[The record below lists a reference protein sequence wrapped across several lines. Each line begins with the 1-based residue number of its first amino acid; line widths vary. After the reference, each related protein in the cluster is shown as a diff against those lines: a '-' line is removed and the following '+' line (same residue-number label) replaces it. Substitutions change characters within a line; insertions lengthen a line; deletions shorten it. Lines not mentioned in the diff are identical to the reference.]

1 MVASLH
7 SLRRP
12 LCTRPSPS
20 LRPHTPPRP
29 RPILEARPPRPRLS
43 IQEPRQPLVTPEL
56 RPLAT
61 PPARPLAPT
70 PTPPRP
76 LGQECR
82 HPPSLPFLEV
92 HPLARPLLVTDI
104 LRVCLNQGVAQHQ
117 PQDILSRE
125 VAQLQ
130 PKDILSQSLSRE
142 VVATPRALLITFLA
156 TQGNSLELAL
166 CLDSNKVLG
175 LCLDSS
181 LELVLCLDSSL
192 VPMELPLPAA
202 SALTPTAGCSLARVR
217 ATPAPLSDDGDNE
230 PGDTFYIDF
239 LYYYVIYDKQNC
251 IIGDYN
257 IYSVMSFYII

>member
-1 MVASLH
+1 MCLSL
-7 SLRRP
+7 
-12 LCTRPSPS
+12 
-20 LRPHTPPRP
+20 
-29 RPILEARPPRPRLS
+29 
-43 IQEPRQPLVTPEL
+43 
-56 RPLAT
+56 
-61 PPARPLAPT
+61 
-70 PTPPRP
+70 
-76 LGQECR
+76 
-82 HPPSLPFLEV
+82 
-92 HPLARPLLVTDI
+92 
-104 LRVCLNQGVAQHQ
+104 GVAQHQ

-125 VAQLQ
+125 VAQQQ

-142 VVATPRALLITFLA
+142 VVATPRALLTTSPA
-156 TQGNSLELAL
+156 TQGSILELDP
-166 CLDSNKVLG
+166 CLDSSLDKV

-181 LELVLCLDSSL
+181 LELDLCLDSSL

-217 ATPAPLSDDGDNE
+217 ATPAPHSDDGDNE